1 MSGQTP
7 KSRAG
12 PTAGTVTRLQSLRS
26 CYEDHAVRPSPST
39 GAPSGEAPQGQ
50 GQKPHSSHQ
59 TCSRARWR
67 INPTQSAGDSH
78 AVSSLFCPVETRH
91 CYGVSTRGG
100 GEEARPGWGGLSRV
114 GGPLGAERAGH
125 PRSPSVSPPPDPPQK
140 PCCCRTRRF
149 APAEW
154 PLTPRWAPPPSGHT
168 PVEGTA
174 RGGSRSLFSSAP
186 VVPSENDP

>member
-1 MSGQTP
+1 M
-7 KSRAG
+7 
-12 PTAGTVTRLQSLRS
+12 TRLQSLRS

-59 TCSRARWR
+59 TCSRV
-67 INPTQSAGDSH
+67 Q
-78 AVSSLFCPVETRH
+78 
-91 CYGVSTRGG
+91 G
-100 GEEARPGWGGLSRV
+100 GELIPPRVQAIHTLYRLCFAQWKLGTATEYPHEGAVRRPGLDGGASPGWGALWGQRGQGILAA
-114 GGPLGAERAGH
+114 PQF
-125 PRSPSVSPPPDPPQK
+125 PPPPDPPQK

-174 RGGSRSLFSSAP
+174 RGGSGSLFSNAS